1 MAFREESHSKWN
13 HAPLLKTIS
22 SFYSVLGVGPSA
34 SPETI
39 RQAYRKLASQHHPDV
54 SSLPDAHENMARIN
68 EAFNTLSDGEKRS
81 EYDAMLAGGT
91 FEAPSAP
98 RRDAPKTPIH
108 VKFLT
113 RLTAHMTPVYAI
125 SFAPD
130 TGHLISSAFDNEII
144 WWDGELMRPA
154 KRTKLD
160 AGSISTLRAFSE
172 GRLVAAGS
180 AEHLVSLYH
189 LNGLVVDSCR
199 SNNEEWVS
207 CLAISDDGDALA
219 TGSLYKTLSVSSTRN
234 GGHIYRKK
242 EHDQSVTA
250 VAWSADGKYLAT
262 GSADASV
269 KLFHSA
275 NGALLH
281 TFRQV
286 RSTVTALAFSAD
298 SRYIAVAAVDLS
310 IRVFRLRD
318 GGLEKMM
325 FGHTKPIE
333 TLAFHPNGWLF
344 ASGSRDGT
352 VGLWNAAKG
361 IGNVRIEASTRP
373 ISCVAFSPDG
383 SKLAAGGQDKLV
395 RLWEV
400 TTKEST

>member
-1 MAFREESHSKWN
+1 M
-13 HAPLLKTIS
+13 KTIS
-22 SFYSVLGVGPSA
+22 SFYEVLGVAQSA
-34 SPETI
+34 NPDTI
-39 RQAYRKLASQHHPDV
+39 RKAYRRLARKHHPDV
-54 SSLPDAHENMARIN
+54 SSHPDAHENMARIN
-68 EAFNTLSDGEKRS
+68 EAFNTLSDEERRT
-81 EYDAMLAGGT
+81 EYDAMLAGGA
-91 FEAPSAP
+91 FETPSAP
-98 RRDAPKTPIH
+98 RREPPQKPII
-108 VKFLT
+108 VKFLA
-113 RLTAHMTPVYAI
+113 RLAAHATPVYAV
-125 SFAPD
+125 SFTPD
-130 TGHLISSAFDNEII
+130 TGHLVSSAFDNEII
-144 WWDGELMRPA
+144 WWDDRSASPV
-154 KRTKLD
+154 KRTRLET
-160 AGSISTLRAFSE
+160 GMISTLRAFPE
-172 GRLVAAGS
+172 DRLVAAGC
-180 AEHLVSLYH
+180 AEHLVSFWH
-189 LNGLVVDSCR
+189 LHGPIVDSWR
-199 SNNEEWVS
+199 STNEEWVS
-207 CLAISDDGDALA
+207 CLAISDDGNALA
-219 TGSLYKTLSVSSTRN
+219 TGSLYKTLAVSNTRD
-234 GGHIYRKK
+234 GGHLYRKK

-298 SRYIAVAAVDLS
+298 SRYLAVAAVDLS
-310 IRVFRLRD
+310 IRVFRLSD

-361 IGNVRIEASTRP
+361 IGNVRIEASSRP
-373 ISCVAFSPDG
+373 IACVAFSRDG

-400 TTKEST
+400 TAKKTA